1 MVNIKE
7 IDPESGPWAPFAI
20 QLRNSRKAKGL
31 LQHQLARKC
40 GVSSSYVS
48 FVELARRP
56 PSKKF
61 ATKADEVLETGGT
74 LMLMY
79 FQAKHTALVPGFPEY
94 ANYEASAE
102 KIKLFEINVIP
113 GLLQTRPY
121 AVAWEQ
127 GNLRR
132 GTVTQE
138 QAHERIEFLLA
149 RQHIYNRTP
158 PPLLHAVIDESCLRR
173 PIGGRNVMVEQLIHL
188 EEMAAQPNIILQV
201 APYSLGENRP
211 FTRLVHLLTMPD
223 RKKLAY
229 GETEQRGYLDRDS
242 DAITALG
249 NDYDRLVVEALGQT
263 ESVAMI
269 RAVRRDFEW
278 MST

>member
-7 IDPESGPWAPFAI
+7 IDPESGPWAPFAV
-20 QLRNSRKAKGL
+20 QLRNSRRAKGL
-31 LQHQLARKC
+31 KQFQLARRC
-40 GVSSSYVS
+40 GVSASYVS

-61 ATKADEVLETGGT
+61 AAKADEVLETGGT

-94 ANYEASAE
+94 ANYEAAAE
-102 KIKLFEINVIP
+102 KIRLFEINVIP
-113 GLLQTRPY
+113 GLLQTRAY

-132 GTVTQE
+132 GTVTPE

-149 RQHIYNRTP
+149 RQHIYDRTP

-173 PIGGRNVMVEQLIHL
+173 PIGGLDVMVEQLLHL
-188 EEMAAQPNIILQV
+188 EEMATRPKVIIQV
-201 APYSLGENRP
+201 APYSLGEDRP

-223 RKKLAY
+223 RKALSY
-229 GETEQRGYLDRDS
+229 GETEQRGYLDRDAES
-242 DAITALG
+242 ITALAD
-249 NDYDRLVVEALGQT
+249 DYDRLVAEALSQT
-263 ESVAMI
+263 QSVAMI

-278 MST
+278 TST